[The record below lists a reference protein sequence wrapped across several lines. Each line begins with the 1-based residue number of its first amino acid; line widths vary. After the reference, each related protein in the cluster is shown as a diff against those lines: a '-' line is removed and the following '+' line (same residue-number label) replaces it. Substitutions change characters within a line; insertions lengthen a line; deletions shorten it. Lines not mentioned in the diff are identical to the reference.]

1 MSFLAPLF
9 LLGALAAALP
19 VVFHLIRHTSRERT
33 LFSSL
38 MFLMPSPP
46 RLTRRSRLEHLLLLL
61 LRCAALGL
69 LAFGFARPFI
79 KRPVAAGPVD
89 GAARRMVLLVDAS
102 ASMRRPDLWSGAL
115 RRAEA
120 VLGKTSV
127 GDQVALYTFDRQ
139 ATPIMTFQ
147 QWNAAPV
154 GERANLALGRLG
166 AVSPGWAATRLGSAL
181 IGAAELLAD
190 TEDKT
195 AAGPAQI
202 ILISDL
208 QEGSHLEPLQG
219 YEWPKGVELSV
230 ETIQPRLPGN
240 ATLQLAT
247 RRDEADPT
255 TAARARL
262 RVGNAPDSPQAQLR
276 VGWSPQGTTFAGA
289 PLEVHVPPGQ
299 SRIVTAP
306 ELPERGALHRLILQ
320 GDGQEFDNVL
330 FAVPPRTNRLEV
342 LYFGGD
348 SETDTRQ
355 PLYFLQRA
363 FQETPRQVVR
373 VLPRSP
379 EAPVLESDAEAR
391 AAPLYVV
398 AGTLSEPLARSLR
411 ERVAAGKTLL
421 LALKNEAAASTLA
434 RLLELEQLAAPE
446 ARPNRY
452 ALLAGIDFR
461 HPLFAPFADPRFSDF
476 TKIHFWGY
484 RRLETDA
491 IPEARRLASFDSNDP
506 AILEVPVGQGRIFIF
521 TFSWHPN
528 DSQLALS
535 TKFVPLLY
543 SLLEQ
548 SGAAAPLPAQYYVG
562 DLVPLPPLAGTRPF
576 DPPAAFTVRLPDNSV
591 VAVPAGETNFTQT
604 SLPGVYT
611 VTSSSSSRSSTVGRG
626 ARADRSTNAAVSS
639 GPAFAVNLDPGEG
652 RTMAVA
658 LDELEKLGAPMA
670 RSVPTAQRQAERKVW
685 LQNTELESRQ
695 KLWRW
700 LVLAAL
706 AVLLF
711 EIWLAGR
718 TARRM
723 SAPEPQ
729 SVTR

>member
-9 LLGALAAALP
+9 LLGALAVALP

-33 LFSSL
+33 VFSSL

-61 LRCAALGL
+61 LRGAALGL

-79 KRPVAAGPVD
+79 KRPVTAGPVD
-89 GAARRMVLLVDAS
+89 GEARRMVLLVDTS

-120 VLGKTSV
+120 VLRNASV

-154 GERANLALGRLG
+154 GERASLAVRRLG
-166 AVSPGWAATRLGSAL
+166 AVSPGWSATRLGNAL
-181 IGAAELLAD
+181 ISAAELLAD
-190 TEDKT
+190 TEHNKN

-230 ETIQPRLPGN
+230 ETIKPRLPGN
-240 ATLQLAT
+240 AALQLAT
-247 RRDEADPT
+247 RREEADPT
-255 TAARARL
+255 APARL
-262 RVGNAPDSPQAQLR
+262 RLRISNAPDSPRAQLR
-276 VGWSPQGTTFAGA
+276 VGWSARGTSFAGA
-289 PLEVHVPPGQ
+289 PLEIYVPPGQ
-299 SRIVTAP
+299 NRILKAP
-306 ELPERGALHRLILQ
+306 ELPERGALNRLILL
-320 GDGQEFDNVL
+320 GDDQEFDNVL
-330 FAVPPRTNRLEV
+330 FAVPPRTNRIDI

-379 EAPVLESDAEAR
+379 EGPVLESDAEAR

-398 AGTLSEPLARSLR
+398 AGTLSDPLARSLR

-421 LALKNEAAASTLA
+421 LALKTEATASTLA

-452 ALLAGIDFR
+452 ALLADIDFR

-548 SGAAAPLPAQYYVG
+548 SGAASPLPAQYYVG
-562 DLVPLPPLAGTRPF
+562 DVVPLPPFAGARPF

-611 VTSSSSSRSSTVGRG
+611 VTSSSSRSSTVGRD
-626 ARADRSTNAAVSS
+626 ARADRSTNAAVSP
-639 GPAFAVNLDPGEG
+639 GPTFAVNLDPGEG

-658 LDELEKLGAPMA
+658 LDDLEKLGAPMA
-670 RSVPTAQRQAERKVW
+670 RSAPTAQRQAERKVW

-711 EIWLAGR
+711 ETWLAGR

-723 SAPEPQ
+723 SAPAPQ
-729 SVTR
+729 SATG